1 MYSISN
7 LEYYRRLSGQ
17 SRIELSKRS
26 GVSAVMIGKYERNE
40 KDLKMAAYITVKA
53 LADALG
59 VSADDLF
66 DTEIQYERK
75 NDYGTE
81 KEKQSRNRSL
91 RL

>member
-1 MYSISN
+1 MKSISK

-17 SRIELSKRS
+17 SRIELSQRS

-66 DTEIQYERK
+66 DTEIKCERK
-75 NDYGTE
+75 NGYGTE

-91 RL
+91 

>member
-1 MYSISN
+1 MNSRSR
-7 LEYYRRLSGQ
+7 LEYYRHFVGF
-17 SRIELSKRS
+17 SRAELSKRS

-81 KEKQSRNRSL
+81 KEKQSRN
-91 RL
+91 